1 MKEDSCF
8 EQSTCRSFLCQAKR
22 TSLHARFHSVSLN
35 YAQHNA
41 HMCVCVYSKRE
52 TEREREKKKNRKD
65 TEKSSF
71 VSPSLFHLALI
82 VNVEDRRQSRN
93 NDYRKR
99 KVKKKKMQ

>member
-65 TEKSSF
+65 REKFLRLSISFSS
-71 VSPSLFHLALI
+71 ST
-82 VNVEDRRQSRN
+82 NC
-93 NDYRKR
+93 
-99 KVKKKKMQ
+99 